1 MTTLPYTPK
10 SAKAWAQDTLRGFYE
25 CPITPINEDLK
36 LDEEGIRLNVEA
48 FIDMGVN
55 GLVIGGNI
63 AEGWNMLPAQWNRL
77 HEVVA
82 EANKGRIPLWSIILD
97 PCVQVA
103 CEKIDLVHKLG
114 YVGVE
119 IINPVVQLKSDNEIF
134 DYFDYIVKRTPLAIM
149 LYRTHVS
156 GTLMSADVVRRLAD
170 LDTVV
175 GMKQGSP
182 IKGDT
187 ARLRRRLRDDFI
199 VAEPNEDRFLEEIF
213 DGARLLWANFNYT
226 LAGKKR
232 HLMKEY
238 YELAVAGDYL
248 GARERW
254 KALRPISI
262 FNDDLNAG
270 NRINNASYAASIG
283 WLKAWFEAIG
293 LRGGRVLPPIHDI
306 SDSDRKMLLERL
318 EQLGVI

>member
-1 MTTLPYTPK
+1 MTKLPYTTK
-10 SAKAWAQDTLRGFYE
+10 NAKAWAKDTLRGFYE
-25 CPITPINEDLK
+25 CPITPINDDFE
-36 LDEEGIRLNVEA
+36 LDEEGIRFNVEA

-55 GLVIGGNI
+55 GLVVGGNI

-82 EANKGRIPLWSIILD
+82 DANKGRIPLWSIILD
-97 PCVQVA
+97 PSVRVA
-103 CEKIDLVHKLG
+103 CEKIEFVRKLG
-114 YVGVE
+114 YVGIE

-134 DYFDYIVKRTPLAIM
+134 DYFEYIAKRTPLAIM

-156 GTLMSADVVRRLAD
+156 GTLMSYEVLRRLAD

-187 ARLRRRLRDDFI
+187 ARLRRRLREDFI
-199 VAEPNEDRFLEEIF
+199 VAEPNEDRFLEELF
-213 DGARLLWANFNYT
+213 DGARVMWANFNYT
-226 LAGKKR
+226 LSGKKR

-238 YELAVAGDYL
+238 YELALAGDYVQ
-248 GARERW
+248 ARERW
-254 KALRPISI
+254 KALRPVSI
-262 FNDDLNAG
+262 FNEDLTAG
-270 NRINNASYAASIG
+270 NRINNASYAASIA

-293 LRGGRVLPPIHDI
+293 LRGGRMLPPIHDI
-306 SDSDRKMLLERL
+306 SDSDRKMLTERL